1 MACSFSIVVF
11 FFDESGDISG
21 LKQTMK
27 LNLHVYNGSASL
39 QGIQQGVYV
48 ILLTKYRMIS
58 SLVLLS
64 SFIPTSHVTVTQYIP
79 IYFIITTFV
88 PSVPLGL
95 HGLCFAHELLRQ
107 LHNQSH
113 ENPKRT
119 RLGHVFAVPPF
130 SHGSMWN
137 FFFALISSCKGKQ
150 CPLIF
155 FQLSVVNTS
164 ILS

>member
-1 MACSFSIVVF
+1 MGPLLCK
-11 FFDESGDISG
+11 ESR
-21 LKQTMK
+21 
-27 LNLHVYNGSASL
+27 
-39 QGIQQGVYV
+39 QGVYV
-48 ILLTKYRMIS
+48 ILLTKYRRIS

-95 HGLCFAHELLRQ
+95 HGLCFAHEYLRQ

-119 RLGHVFAVPPF
+119 RPGHVFAVPPV
-130 SHGSMWN
+130 SHGSVWN
-137 FFFALISSCKGKQ
+137 FFCSNQQLQGETMSSY
-150 CPLIF
+150 F
-155 FQLSVVNTS
+155 LSAVVNTS
-164 ILS
+164 ILSWSSVIFNLSYSQLFCFNGS